1 MTCSFLLSLAMALTQ
16 APPSTASGRHLVAL
30 VEAINT
36 RDSSAILRFG
46 REHYSPSAL
55 AQTGGEARL
64 LERWLEVG
72 TNYGAL
78 EIDSVIA
85 TSDLETTAWARGT
98 ISKAWLSVRLFAD
111 SAEPHRVVRI
121 GLGRGL
127 RPPYADARV
136 PVLAGAS
143 LVRHIEDYLKRLAGA
158 DLFSGVVLVVHHG
171 KPVITATHGF
181 ADQGRRAA
189 FKLDTPFDIASIGKL
204 FTAVAIGQLAERGAL
219 RLTDTIGKYV
229 PELPAA
235 LGRRI
240 TIAQLLEHSS
250 GLGELGP
257 GLDSA
262 MRRTVRVAD
271 MVALLRD
278 TTLAFPPGTNVL
290 YSNRGYVILGAV
302 VERAGRRAYA
312 DYLREE
318 IFVPAGLT
326 RTGLL
331 QATELPG
338 DRARRYTRYSTLRS
352 AWTPGPRVEFAP
364 ELDLAPGP
372 HGGATSTAED
382 LVRFAAAL
390 TGGRLLSGAML
401 KQMTEPQ
408 VGTGRSLG
416 FQIGGDG
423 AARYFGHGGGAP
435 GMNSLL
441 RVFPGMGYTVV
452 VLSNY
457 DSGANLAGAY
467 ITEVLR

>member
-1 MTCSFLLSLAMALTQ
+1 MTGHILLSLALATTQ
-16 APPSTASGRHLVAL
+16 APGSTASGRHLAAL

-46 REHYSPSAL
+46 RERYSASAL
-55 AQTGGEARL
+55 AETGGEARL
-64 LERWLEVG
+64 LERWLEIG
-72 TNYGAL
+72 TNLGPL
-78 EIDSVIA
+78 QLDSVMA
-85 TSDLETTAWARGT
+85 TTDAETTAWARGK
-98 ISKAWLSVRLFAD
+98 ISKAWLSFRLFAD
-111 SAEPHRVVRI
+111 SAEPHRVIRI

-143 LVRHIEDYLKRLAGA
+143 LVRHIEDYLKHLATA
-158 DLFSGVVLVVHHG
+158 DLFSGVVLIVQNG
-171 KPVITATHGF
+171 RPVISGTYGF
-181 ADQGRRAA
+181 ADQGRRIA
-189 FKLDTPFDIASIGKL
+189 FGMDTPFNIASTAKL

-219 RLTDTIGKYV
+219 RLTDTIGNYL
-229 PELPAA
+229 PELPPA

-257 GLDSA
+257 RLDSA
-262 MRRTVRVAD
+262 MQRAVRVAD
-271 MVALLRD
+271 MVALLHD
-278 TTLAFPPGTNVL
+278 TTLAFLPGADVQ
-290 YSNRGYVILGAV
+290 YSNRGYVLLGAV
-302 VERAGRRAYA
+302 VERAGGRPYA
-312 DYLREE
+312 DYLRQE
-318 IFVPAGLT
+318 IFMPAGMT

-331 QATELPG
+331 QAAELPG
-338 DRARRYTRYSTLRS
+338 DRAHRYTRYPTLRS
-352 AWTPGPRVEFAP
+352 GWRPGPRVDFAP

-372 HGGATSTAED
+372 DGGATSTAED

-390 TGGRLLSGAML
+390 TGGRLVSTVML
-401 KQMTEPQ
+401 KQLTEPQ

-423 AARYFGHGGGAP
+423 AAVFFGHGGGAP
-435 GMNSLL
+435 GVNSLL
-441 RVFPGMGYTVV
+441 RVFPRLGYTVV